1 MYVRICINWLNSY
14 SQTCTVLLIK
24 MKHHQTSTLS
34 MVYRYSVPPRYIS
47 YAGIYQF
54 YKRWYHFSFK
64 VGGQPKDDIGLS
76 GAKKDDIILLLLLPL
91 QLLYS
96 WCLILE
102 FYMFIFLGG
111 GTPKVHVCWDG
122 GWKVSRNHPYS
133 VSDDILSE
141 YHHWQSKERL
151 KRREMLTDKQ
161 NN

>member
-1 MYVRICINWLNSY
+1 
-14 SQTCTVLLIK
+14 
-24 MKHHQTSTLS
+24 MKHHQTSTPN
-34 MVYRYSVPPRYIS
+34 MVQCTSNIYNYIS

-54 YKRWYHFSFK
+54 DKKLYHFSRK
-64 VGGQPKDDIGLS
+64 EGGQPKDDIGLS

-151 KRREMLTDKQ
+151 KRREILTDKQ